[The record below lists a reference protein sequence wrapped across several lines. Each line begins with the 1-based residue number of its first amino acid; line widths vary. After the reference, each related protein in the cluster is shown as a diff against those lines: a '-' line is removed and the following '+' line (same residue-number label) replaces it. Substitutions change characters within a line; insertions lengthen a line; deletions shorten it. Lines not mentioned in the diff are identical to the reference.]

1 MDSERIKLVSNR
13 MAAAL
18 QKELLS
24 WNEIE
29 KCASYISERP
39 FLHKP
44 INLHKHDGL
53 DFEFKQMYDPEKA
66 AYIQDEISDLLNAER
81 YA

>member
-24 WNEIE
+24 WNEVE
-29 KCASYISERP
+29 KFAEYIHERP
-39 FLHKP
+39 FLHNP

-53 DFEFKQMYDPEKA
+53 DFKFKQMYDPKKA